1 MLFEKLN
8 IQNSILETAMVAS
21 TVRNE
26 VIQNNIANAE
36 LPGFKKSKVNFENIL
51 QDTLQTYKQTGKLDL
66 SKATARVALDNENFS
81 YRLDGNNVDIES
93 EMIDLYQNS
102 VKYETLTS
110 GVMNNY
116 KRINLALSLK

>member
-8 IQNSILETAMVAS
+8 IQNSILGAAMAAS

-36 LPGFKKSKVNFENIL
+36 LPGFKKSKVTFENIL
-51 QDTLQTYKQTGKLDL
+51 NDSLQSYKQTGKLDL
-66 SKATARVALDNENFS
+66 SKTTARVVLDNENFS
-81 YRLDGNNVDIES
+81 YRLDGNNVDIEK
-93 EMIDLYQNS
+93 EMINLYQNS